1 MLRRPWRLIHPFQ
14 RKYAAWTG
22 GLLFSYSILVFGLAG
37 IAIYIVPAFELSS
50 TMPLEARQQAA
61 AQLLFLAGAL
71 WPALLGLIMGSVVF
85 AVYIT
90 NRLAG
95 PLHRINQFVKA
106 VEAGDLT
113 GRLFLRK
120 GDELHELA
128 QHINGCVDRFDTTM
142 LEIRARAGQIQEGL
156 QEALSAVQAQ
166 DGSQPEWLPSLEA
179 AHKGLSHG
187 VEELVSVIQLS
198 ESR

>member
-14 RKYAAWTG
+14 RKYAAWIG
-22 GLLFSYSILVFGLAG
+22 GPLFSYSILVFGLAG

-113 GRLFLRK
+113 GRLVLRK

-128 QHINGCVDRFDTTM
+128 QHINGCVDRFDTTL

-156 QEALSAVQAQ
+156 QEALSALRAQ

-179 AHKGLSHG
+179 AHKGLSRG

-198 ESR
+198 ESC